1 MARVSPWIVT
11 AALAAGVVAALAVAP
26 AVSVRAADDPIAERK
41 ANRKEVGDLAKQLKA
56 VVDAGG
62 PASGVVEP
70 ARKIAALEAPFD
82 KMFPAGSDKGDTK
95 ALPAVWTD
103 WKGFEDASHT
113 LVTQATALADAGA
126 AGKSPD
132 DIKAAFAAMGK
143 ACGGC
148 HTAYRAK

>member
-1 MARVSPWIVT
+1 MGWV
-11 AALAAGVVAALAVAP
+11 ALAGLAGAVAIGP
-26 AVSVRAADDPIAERK
+26 SIAVAVGEDPVAERK
-41 ANRKEVGDLAKQLKA
+41 ANRKEVGDLAKQIKA

-62 PASGVVEP
+62 PAAGVVEP

-82 KMFPAGSDKGDTK
+82 KMFPPGSDKGDTK

-132 DIKAAFAAMGK
+132 DIKTAFAAMGK

-148 HTAYRAK
+148 HNTYRAK